1 MKQEDKKLLLKDI
14 CARLP
19 YGVICSIFRVDDYGV
34 GWRDEKLTGYLCYET
49 AYEFYFGEITID
61 NDISKIK
68 PYLRPMS
75 SMTKEEKKKL
85 LCTIVGKKDVKYF
98 QVLSDG
104 SIDNTDAEEQ
114 DLQNFSMH
122 WLNFDIFNTTSYIDW
137 LNAHHFDYRNLIE
150 LGLALPA
157 PEGMYNV

>member
-1 MKQEDKKLLLKDI
+1 MCEEDKQLLLKNL

-61 NDISKIK
+61 NNISIIK

-75 SMTKEEKKKL
+75 SMTEKEKGEYKSF
-85 LCTIVGKKDVKYF
+85 IFDYEYDDYWNPGKYR
-98 QVLSDG
+98 
-104 SIDNTDAEEQ
+104 DAVEVYIMDE
-114 DLQNFSMH
+114 L
-122 WLNFDIFNTTSYIDW
+122 IDW
-137 LNAHHFDYRNLIE
+137 LNAHHFDYSNLIE
-150 LGLALPA
+150 SGLALPA
-157 PEGMYNV
+157 PEGMYNI